1 MRSLTRNDIR
11 QEVLYFAS
19 CNVALS
25 KSVTERPYRRNHG
38 TRISWTSESRVKRS
52 QGVERMNVAVVG
64 AGIFG
69 MAAAIELGERGH
81 SVTVYEQG
89 TVPHPKATSTDV
101 SKVIRRTWYAGDNET
116 YVELVERAAAKW
128 REWEALLGSPIYH
141 VTGALKVLP
150 GLEPGTPMY
159 ESLSYLKGR
168 GAEVSL
174 LSLDEVRTR
183 FPQFVVR
190 KGETFVY
197 DPWQGYLESGRAV
210 AGLAELARRS
220 GIEINQDTPV
230 QTIDESDGGVALD
243 LQAGAARF
251 DRVVVAAGVW
261 VARLLPEIGKHVRV
275 THQEMVLIEVDR
287 PEMFSVG
294 TFPIWSVDPDG
305 EGWYGFPLLREGYVK
320 IAKEPPGE
328 VVDPDIDRKGTPEFA
343 ELTLDF
349 LRERI
354 PEMARGRLVDGKI
367 CLYAETPDDHFLVDW
382 LPGSSRILVAG
393 GGSGH
398 GFKFGGS
405 IGPVIADALE
415 DRPNAL
421 GELFRIGSRFEPE
434 VASEPRQWRGF
445 AFGGRGG

>member
-243 LQAGAARF
+243 LQAGAAALRPG
-251 DRVVVAAGVW
+251 RGCRWGVGGEAAAG
-261 VARLLPEIGKHVRV
+261 
-275 THQEMVLIEVDR
+275 DR
-287 PEMFSVG
+287 QTRP
-294 TFPIWSVDPDG
+294 
-305 EGWYGFPLLREGYVK
+305 GY
-320 IAKEPPGE
+320 PPGDGTNRGGPAGN
-328 VVDPDIDRKGTPEFA
+328 VLGRDLPYLVGRPGRRGLVRLPAAKGGVRQDRQGA
-343 ELTLDF
+343 SG
-349 LRERI
+349 
-354 PEMARGRLVDGKI
+354 RGRGPRHRPQR
-367 CLYAETPDDHFLVDW
+367 Y
-382 LPGSSRILVAG
+382 
-393 GGSGH
+393 SG
-398 GFKFGGS
+398 
-405 IGPVIADALE
+405 VRRAD
-415 DRPNAL
+415 P
-421 GELFRIGSRFEPE
+421 
-434 VASEPRQWRGF
+434 
-445 AFGGRGG
+445 